1 MAYMTIEEF
10 SRAYNIQV
18 STVKKNLEKIPGVEY
33 VDLKWR
39 VLEGTRYFY
48 SVRSKIQ
55 NNFDRI
61 ILILKAL
68 NNNQFIDYTMLN
80 CSKHD
85 FDQLITQ
92 LAESKLIVKNNS
104 QNTYG
109 TNSFS
114 ITRTGMEYVQYSK
127 EKTVKLLTELL
138 GRFIGSVTSQF
149 ISQ

>member
-18 STVKKNLEKIPGVEY
+18 STVKKNVEKIPGVEY